1 MATEKEIAD
10 AARGV
15 LDYSWLTYLWVLL
28 LSAWGGV
35 ASFINKV
42 RSGTV
47 RPFNVA
53 ELIGEI
59 TISGFVGV
67 LTFWLCESA
76 GFNELLTA
84 VCIGVS
90 SHMGTRGLF
99 RLEQFVA
106 KRFGLDPAPP
116 GQ

>member
-1 MATEKEIAD
+1 MTTEKELAD
-10 AARGV
+10 AAKGV
-15 LDYSWLTYLWVLL
+15 LDYSWLTYLWVIL
-28 LSAWGGV
+28 LSTWGGV

-53 ELIGEI
+53 ELVGEI
-59 TISGFVGV
+59 MISGFVGV

-76 GFNELLTA
+76 NFNELLTA

-106 KRFGLDPAPP
+106 KRFGLTDPPA
-116 GQ
+116 

>member
-1 MATEKEIAD
+1 MSIEKEATE

-15 LDYSWLTYLWVLL
+15 LDYSIFTYAWVLL
-28 LSAWGGV
+28 LSTWGGV

-42 RSGTV
+42 RTGVV

-53 ELIGEI
+53 ELVGEI
-59 TISGFVGV
+59 AVSGFVGV
-67 LTFWLCESA
+67 LTFWLCQAA
-76 GFNELLTA
+76 GFGELETA
-84 VCIGVS
+84 VCVGVS

-99 RLEQFVA
+99 RLEQFVS
-106 KRFGLDPAPP
+106 KKFGLDPAPP